1 MTDESSPD
9 DLVASYKIGDKETFI
24 HAGELHINYTFPDY
38 PINKAPFKA
47 ALTASKRYRKKVLIL
62 SSQQSV
68 DEVALELMI
77 HSANLDTATIENN
90 KNKRD
95 RQKLMASVGK
105 LLSTQISI
113 DHMSNMSMDDIDAKC
128 RDVIEKDELDIVII
142 NSIKDDGTDDFL
154 ERICIELGPLCYK
167 FGVTVFI
174 CMKNLPTVQECHP
187 IDSQDSHLR
196 RLNIHP
202 VL

>member
-1 MTDESSPD
+1 MTNESSPD
-9 DLVASYKIGDKETFI
+9 DRVASYKIGDKETFI

-38 PINKAPFKA
+38 PINPAPFKA

-77 HSANLDTATIENN
+77 HDANLDTATIENN

-95 RQKLMASVGK
+95 WQKLMASVGK
-105 LLSTQISI
+105 LLFTQISI
-113 DHMSNMSMDDIDAKC
+113 DHMSNMSMDDIDARC
-128 RDVIEKDELDIVII
+128 RRMIFERDGLDIVII

-154 ERICIELGPLCYK
+154 ERVCIELGPLCYK

-174 CMKNLPTVQECHP
+174 CMKNGQPDKNDTQ
-187 IDSQDSHLR
+187 
-196 RLNIHP
+196 
-202 VL
+202 